1 MSKEKKAEIVI
12 DQEEVSLEK
21 LILDTTFNKYDA
33 VLLAR
38 RWAYELKAKEGETR
52 TLQDLISVAIRDI
65 LGIQVDHKMVFDLP
79 HLKTIKRAKV
89 SLSPHATA
97 MENLQRIGQE
107 EKEKSSKSSPLLRL

>member
-1 MSKEKKAEIVI
+1 MSKEKKAAVV
-12 DQEEVSLEK
+12 DQGEVSLEK

-52 TLQDLISVAIRDI
+52 TLQDLISVSIRDI

-79 HLKTIKRAKV
+79 HLKTIKRAKNPI
-89 SLSPHATA
+89 SAHAAA
-97 MENLQRIGQE
+97 MENLQKIGQD
-107 EKEKSSKSSPLLRL
+107 EKPSKSDGKK